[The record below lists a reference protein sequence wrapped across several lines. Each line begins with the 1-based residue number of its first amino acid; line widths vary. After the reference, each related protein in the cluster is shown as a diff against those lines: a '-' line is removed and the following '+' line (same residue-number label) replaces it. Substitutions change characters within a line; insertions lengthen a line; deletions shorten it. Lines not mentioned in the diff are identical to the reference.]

1 MYFQEEVRSY
11 RLIWLTLENSEHAS
25 YDQKLFITMF
35 PLKEQA
41 EYKSEFAG
49 TKSTLVYTRN
59 KSASRTT
66 FMTNHFL
73 ASYSTNSYIS
83 SKKNN
88 RMYQV
93 LLVSRKHMHTQKNNS

>member
-35 PLKEQA
+35 LLNEQA

-49 TKSTLVYTRN
+49 TKSTLVYARN
-59 KSASRTT
+59 KSASRTEKCKWEVVVALRK
-66 FMTNHFL
+66 TNIS
-73 ASYSTNSYIS
+73 SYSSTMAMPHVS
-83 SKKNN
+83 
-88 RMYQV
+88 M
-93 LLVSRKHMHTQKNNS
+93 LVI